1 MCIWGQIL
9 ACILLTELVP
19 RIWRLGL
26 SDFSS
31 LRTIS
36 RKLSTNR
43 LMLWQWQ
50 AISSWS
56 RASMAM
62 HTYLNRKSTRPHID
76 LDKLCQPNCGC
87 WYRFRLDNEN
97 AHSQKFINNESET
110 SLYSCSKPKR
120 WGSGERMNKIQKWNN
135 RICQGRWHVEKKM
148 FFLIHTDWKP
158 FTRICVEP
166 HPSTISQTG
175 RLRYGRVSPELTG
188 RRMSAFPCWPWQAH
202 PSERSERKNGEDV
215 TDKRNVWAL
224 GVLFC
229 FLIVWQASIPYFPF
243 TFNLNGAKTRE
254 GKLCSPEEDKTIVAF
269 L

>member
-97 AHSQKFINNESET
+97 AHSHKFINNESET

-135 RICQGRWHVEKKM
+135 RICQGRWHVEKKCS
-148 FFLIHTDWKP
+148 FL
-158 FTRICVEP
+158 
-166 HPSTISQTG
+166 ST
-175 RLRYGRVSPELTG
+175 LTG
-188 RRMSAFPCWPWQAH
+188 NRLPVSVSSHIPRQSLRQVGSDTVEFLRSWQGVECQLFHVGLDKPILQRGQRERTVKMWQTKEMFGLLVSSSA
-202 PSERSERKNGEDV
+202 S
-215 TDKRNVWAL
+215 
-224 GVLFC
+224 
-229 FLIVWQASIPYFPF
+229 
-243 TFNLNGAKTRE
+243 
-254 GKLCSPEEDKTIVAF
+254 
-269 L
+269 

>member
-1 MCIWGQIL
+1 MCIWGQIP
-9 ACILLTELVP
+9 ACVLLTELVP
-19 RIWRLGL
+19 RICRLGL

-62 HTYLNRKSTRPHID
+62 HTYLNRKLTRPHIN
-76 LDKLCQPNCGC
+76 LDNLSQPKSECS
-87 WYRFRLDNEN
+87 YRFQFNSEN
-97 AHSQKFINNESET
+97 GHSQKFINNESEK
-110 SLYSCSKPKR
+110 SLYCRSTLRQKNV
-120 WGSGERMNKIQKWNN
+120 EREWTKYKNVTTESVKAVA
-135 RICQGRWHVEKKM
+135 C
-148 FFLIHTDWKP
+148 WKNVLSYP
-158 FTRICVEP
+158 HWLEMFTRICVEP
-166 HPSTISQTG
+166 HPLTISQTG
-175 RLRYGRVSPELTG
+175 RLRYGRVSPALTG
-188 RRMSAFPCWPWQAH
+188 HRMSAFPCWPWQAH
-202 PSERSERKNGEDV
+202 PSERSERKKAEYV

-243 TFNLNGAKTRE
+243 TINLNGAKTRE
-254 GKLCSPEEDKTIVAF
+254 C
-269 L
+269 